1 MADITLSSAVRNN
14 LLSLQNTASLLSKTQ
29 ERLATG
35 LKVNSALDD
44 PTAFFTASSLNSRAG
59 DLNRLLDSVG
69 NAVQTV
75 KAADEGISAL
85 TKLVEN
91 AQATARQALQNPAA
105 TTTAAAAATVT
116 GGVTFAADDTAAVLS
131 GTGGL
136 FIADTAATVTG
147 AVSGGIVAD
156 VNPTGTG
163 ASLGGD
169 PTLASLGFAT
179 GGTDTIVFNYDGGTF
194 TVNLEAAGATNDAA
208 GANNATTVSIN
219 IDDLNGSAGGTAQ
232 ATVSDLATAINSGF
246 GGEIDASF
254 AANALTI
261 AGDSGSNAVNLT
273 IQVDDGAG
281 GGGAADQA
289 LSDALGFTNAQSGST
304 NGLTTITAENA
315 LINTAVASN
324 ETLTFT
330 INGSS
335 DDIVFGNGGGSEV
348 NSLASLSTRITALN
362 GTSNT
367 NAAFS
372 LAGNQIVVTANAGT
386 DGDLVIT
393 GGADALAAGG
403 FSSGQLSE
411 ATNGNFTASF
421 GQQLTFTVNGSSDV
435 VSFGASDASNE
446 VSNRAELV
454 AALSAISG
462 ANGNT
467 GATFAL
473 TGGNNI
479 TATASAVG
487 DGDVSV
493 AGGAAALTLAGLT
506 GGQSASTTN
515 AALTA
520 LVQNDFTV
528 NFGGAGAETIDF
540 SAIGSVSQLDTA
552 LGNLVN
558 GTGARTGTGAI
569 SFTGANTTDNIVIAG
584 TITGTGHTAAT
595 TTATAASTTNNA
607 ERAALET
614 EFNNIRTQID
624 QLAGDASFNGNNL
637 LNGDSLSV
645 IFNAAGTSTLAV
657 TGVTFDSTGLGVTAA
672 ATDSFQSNTS
682 VNATLA
688 ELDTAIGSLRQQAST
703 FGSNLSV
710 VEIRQDFTKNLI
722 NTLETGAANL
732 TLADSNEEGANTLAL
747 QTRQQ
752 LSGVALS
759 LASQADQQVLRLF

>member
-14 LLSLQNTASLLSKTQ
+14 LLSLQNTASLLEKTQ
-29 ERLATG
+29 DRLSTG

-85 TKLVEN
+85 TKLVES

-116 GGVTFAADDTAAVLS
+116 GGVTFTADDTAAVLS
-131 GTGGL
+131 GTGGG
-136 FIADTAATVTG
+136 FVADTAATVTG
-147 AVSGGIVAD
+147 TVSGGIVAD

-163 ASLGGD
+163 ASLGSD
-169 PTLASLGFAT
+169 PTLVAQGFGT
-179 GGTDTIVFNYDGGTF
+179 GGTDTITFNYDGGTF
-194 TVNLEAAGATNDAA
+194 TVNLEAAGAGNAAA
-208 GANNATTVSIN
+208 GANDATTVSIN
-219 IDDLNGSAGGTAQ
+219 IDDLNGAGNGVTQ
-232 ATVSDLATAINSGF
+232 ATVSDLAAAINAGF

-281 GGGAADQA
+281 GGGAADQL
-289 LSDALGFTNAQSGST
+289 LSDALGFTTAQSGSA

-315 LINTAVASN
+315 LINAAATAGES
-324 ETLTFT
+324 LTFT
-330 INGSS
+330 INGQS
-335 DDIVFGNGGGSEV
+335 DSIVFGNGGGAEV
-348 NSLASLSTRITALN
+348 NSLASLSSRITALN

-367 NAAFS
+367 GGAFS
-372 LAGNQIVVTANAGT
+372 LAGNQIVVTAGAGT

-393 GGADALAAGG
+393 GGANALAAGG
-403 FSSGQLSE
+403 FSSGQVSE
-411 ATNGNFTASF
+411 ASNAAITAAA
-421 GQQLTFTVNGSSDV
+421 GQQLTFTVNGNSDV
-435 VSFGASDASNE
+435 ISFGASDASNE

-454 AALSAISG
+454 SALAAISG
-462 ANGNT
+462 ANGNS

-506 GGQSASTTN
+506 GGQSASATN

-520 LVQNDFTV
+520 LTQNDFTV

-540 SAIGSVSQLDTA
+540 SAIASVGQLDTA

-558 GTGARTGTGAI
+558 GTGTRTATGAI
-569 SFTGANTTDNIVIAG
+569 SFTGANTSDNIVVGG
-584 TITGTGHTAAT
+584 TVTGTGLTAVT
-595 TTATAASTTNNA
+595 TSATAASTTNNA
-607 ERAALET
+607 ERATLEA
-614 EFNNIRTQID
+614 EFNNLRTQID

-637 LNGDSLSV
+637 LNGDSLTV
-645 IFNAAGTSTLAV
+645 IFNEDGSSSLSV
-657 TGVTFDSTGLGVTAA
+657 TGVTFDSAGLGVTAA
-672 ATDSFQSNTS
+672 ATDSFQSNTT

-688 ELDTAIGSLRQQAST
+688 ELDTAISSLRQQAST

-752 LSGVALS
+752 LSSVALS